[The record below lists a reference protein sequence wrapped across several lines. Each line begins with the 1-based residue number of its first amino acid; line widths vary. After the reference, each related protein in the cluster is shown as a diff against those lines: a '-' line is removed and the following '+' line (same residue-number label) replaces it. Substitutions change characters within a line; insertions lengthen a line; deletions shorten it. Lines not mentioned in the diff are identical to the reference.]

1 MITVHGFGPAMGL
14 PEISP
19 FVTKAH
25 ILLRLAGL
33 TYETETNVASFLK
46 APKGK
51 LPYIRDDGA
60 VVSDSTFIR
69 FHIEKKYGFDFDHGL
84 SRAEMATGWALERMC
99 EEHLYWLMI
108 DVRWLDDA
116 NFRAGPS
123 EIFRSFPAPLRPLI
137 EFYAR
142 RTMRRTLHMQGL
154 GRHDAAARLELGKR
168 DFLAISDIL
177 ADKPYLFGEEP
188 RGADASAGAFVIG
201 ALAKAVTA
209 PLRDAAESIPNLVA
223 YAERMT
229 KRFFPRFGV

>member
-33 TYETETNVASFLK
+33 TYETETNV
-46 APKGK
+46 G
-51 LPYIRDDGA
+51 
-60 VVSDSTFIR
+60 
-69 FHIEKKYGFDFDHGL
+69 
-84 SRAEMATGWALERMC
+84 C

-154 GRHDAAARLELGKR
+154 GRPLERPARRHFGATQPVVEVEAVLFLDMEADEGRVRHDGAVVADVGQLAFRRLEE
-168 DFLAISDIL
+168 AQ
-177 ADKPYLFGEEP
+177 PY
-188 RGADASAGAFVIG
+188 A
-201 ALAKAVTA
+201 
-209 PLRDAAESIPNLVA
+209 
-223 YAERMT
+223 
-229 KRFFPRFGV
+229 